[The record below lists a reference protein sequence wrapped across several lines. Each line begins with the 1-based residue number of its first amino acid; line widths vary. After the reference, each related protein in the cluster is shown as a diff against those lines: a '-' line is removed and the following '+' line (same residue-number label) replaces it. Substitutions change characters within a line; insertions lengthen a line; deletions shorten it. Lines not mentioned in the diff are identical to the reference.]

1 MGENEGRTGGEWARI
16 IIPRILSALV
26 WGLIMGGEM
35 LIFLHLPHVIPG
47 LDSEIMEMILPE
59 PMMSGAT
66 LFFAAFMMFEV
77 AIRLLKG
84 TVFPYILGIARAILS
99 IILLVQITNC
109 GIITLII
116 PSKIGGMV
124 IGNAIILTF
133 NFQKVLGA
141 VLLIFLIGI
150 VKNMLQAVYF
160 MSQREELGFPKELP

>member
-1 MGENEGRTGGEWARI
+1 MGENEERTGGEWARI

-47 LDSEIMEMILPE
+47 LDSKIMKMILPE

-84 TVFPYILGIARAILS
+84 TVFPYILGVARAILS

>member
-1 MGENEGRTGGEWARI
+1 MGENEERTGGEWARI
-16 IIPRILSALV
+16 IILRILSALV

-59 PMMSGAT
+59 PMVNGAT

-84 TVFPYILGIARAILS
+84 TVFPYILGVARAILS
-99 IILLVQITNC
+99 IILLVQITNW

-116 PSKIGGMV
+116 PSKMKGIL
-124 IGNAIILTF
+124 IGNAIVLTF

-141 VLLIFLIGI
+141 VLLIFLISI

-160 MSQREELGFPKELP
+160 MSQREEKGFPKELP

>member
-1 MGENEGRTGGEWARI
+1 MGENEERTGGEWARI
-16 IIPRILSALV
+16 IILRILNALV

-47 LDSEIMEMILPE
+47 LDSKIMEMILPE

-84 TVFPYILGIARAILS
+84 TVFPYILGVARAILS

-109 GIITLII
+109 GIITLTV
-116 PSKIGGMV
+116 PSKIGGM
-124 IGNAIILTF
+124 IIRNAIILTF

-141 VLLIFLIGI
+141 VLLIFLTMPIR
-150 VKNMLQAVYF
+150 NMRRTA
-160 MSQREELGFPKELP
+160 PKTF